1 MNDKSQ
7 PYTDNPRQPGFRGG
21 IQPGTSA
28 SSIFSKDTENIPY
41 QWIQSNLSRIEHT
54 YNIRWKKSMTSQEI
68 KSRINTGFADDINGM
83 NPDGGMFLDDN
94 DNILLVIECKHQGAR
109 GNAIER
115 WGLNAITAKSM
126 GALRYMTIFTGEGF
140 SSPDKY
146 PSRVLS
152 RYCISDLCH
161 NSTCWHDD
169 GPDAFAGNYFYNN
182 LEILRN
188 TVGKDIIHEI
198 ELAKSRS
205 QEMVS

>member
-1 MNDKSQ
+1 
-7 PYTDNPRQPGFRGG
+7 
-21 IQPGTSA
+21 
-28 SSIFSKDTENIPY
+28 
-41 QWIQSNLSRIEHT
+41 
-54 YNIRWKKSMTSQEI
+54 MTSQEI
-68 KSRINTGFADDINGM
+68 KSRINAGFTGDINGM

-94 DNILLVIECKHQGAR
+94 DNILLVIECKHQGAS

-126 GALRYMTIFTGEGF
+126 GALRYMTIFTGEDF

-146 PSRVLS
+146 PYKVLS

-161 NSTCWHDD
+161 NNTCWHDD
-169 GPDAFAGNYFYNN
+169 GSDAFAGNYFYDN

-198 ELAKSRS
+198 ELAKNRS
-205 QEMVS
+205 HKMVS

>member
-1 MNDKSQ
+1 MYDKSQ
-7 PYTDNPRQPGFRGG
+7 PYTDNPRKPGFRGG

-28 SSIFSKDTENIPY
+28 SSIFSRDTENIPY

-54 YNIRWKKSMTSQEI
+54 YDIRWKKSMTSQEI
-68 KSRINTGFADDINGM
+68 KSRINSKFTGDINGM

-169 GPDAFAGNYFYNN
+169 SPDAFAGNYFYNN